1 MQAGVCYNLT
11 NIFDKHILQRTGG
24 GAMKRNIYIE
34 STPLGEALEL
44 WAARLNKEGL
54 NKPLVPE
61 KIKVI
66 DSIGR
71 VTADA
76 VMAAV
81 SAPFYH
87 SAAMD
92 GYAVRFPD
100 TFGASETNPVRLKL
114 SEQAIYVDTGEPMPE
129 GFNAVIMVEDI
140 NLVTQENSEL
150 VELIEP
156 ATPWQHV
163 RTIGEDIVATELI
176 VPENHSIRPVDIG
189 ALLAS
194 GHTEIMVR
202 TRPRV
207 AIIPT
212 GSELIEPGTELSRGT
227 IIEYNSRV
235 LGGLV
240 SEWGGEPLRLNIVH
254 DDLGKLKVSIA
265 EACDKADMVVVNA
278 GSSAGSE
285 DYTAQAI
292 REQGE
297 LVVHGIGIRPGK
309 PVILGLVKGKPVL
322 GIPGYPVSTYI
333 TFDLFA
339 KPLIYV
345 MQGLEPRGPEK
356 IKAILSRQIASSLGV
371 EEFVRVKVGVVG
383 EKTIA
388 TPVSRGAGIIMS
400 LVRADGMLRLP
411 SMSEGIGAGTTV
423 DVELMR
429 SLCDIRDTL
438 VCIGSHDNTL
448 DLLSNFIRKRHPRL
462 SLSSAHVGSIG
473 GLIALKKGEA
483 HIAGTH
489 LLDEETGEYNIPFLK
504 TLMPEKR
511 IALINLVYRQQGFI
525 VKKGNPKNIRGFEDL
540 VRPEVTFINRQG
552 GSGTRLLTDKHLKDI
567 NIDTSCINGY
577 QRDEY
582 THMGVASAVL
592 SGIADTGVAILAAA
606 RALELDFV
614 PVARERYDLAIPLD
628 FMGLE
633 MIKAL
638 LALIK
643 EDVEFRR
650 AVLRLGGYDISDM
663 GKVMLQG

>member
-1 MQAGVCYNLT
+1 
-11 NIFDKHILQRTGG
+11 
-24 GAMKRNIYIE
+24 MKRNIYVE
-34 STPLGEALEL
+34 STPLDEALEL
-44 WAARLNKEGL
+44 WAARLAKEGL
-54 NKPLVPE
+54 NKPLAAE

-71 VTADA
+71 VTAGA

-81 SAPFYH
+81 SSPFYH

-100 TFGASETNPVRLKL
+100 TFGASETSPVRLNL
-114 SEQAIYVDTGEPMPE
+114 EEQAVYLDTGDPMPE

-150 VELIEP
+150 VEIIEP

-176 VPENHSIRPVDIG
+176 VPENHCIRSVDIG
-189 ALLAS
+189 ALLAG

-202 TRPRV
+202 TKPMV

-212 GSELIEPGTELSRGT
+212 GSELIEPGAELGRGT

-240 SEWGGEPLRLNIVH
+240 SEWGGEPLRLNIVQ
-254 DDLGKLKVSIA
+254 DDLGKLKASIA
-265 EACDKADMVVVNA
+265 EACDKADVVIVNA

-297 LVVHGIGIRPGK
+297 LMVHGIGIRPGK
-309 PVILGLVKGKPVL
+309 PVILGIVKGKPVL
-322 GIPGYPVSTYI
+322 GIPGYPVSAYI
-333 TFDLFA
+333 TFNLFA
-339 KPLIYV
+339 KPLIYA
-345 MQGLEPRGPEK
+345 MLGMEPVGPEK
-356 IKAILSRQIASSLGV
+356 IKAILSRQIASSLGL

-400 LVRADGMLRLP
+400 LVRADGMLRVP
-411 SMSEGIGAGTTV
+411 SMSEGIGPGTVV

-429 SLCDIRDTL
+429 PLCDIRDTL

-448 DLLSNFIRKRHPRL
+448 DLLSNFIKKSHPGF
-462 SLSSAHVGSIG
+462 SLSSAHVGSMG

-483 HIAGTH
+483 HMAGTH
-489 LLDEETGEYNIPFLK
+489 LLDEDTGDYNIPFLK
-504 TLMPEKR
+504 RLMPEKR
-511 IALINLVYRQQGFI
+511 IALINLVYRQQGFV

-540 VRPEVTFINRQG
+540 VRDDVTFINRQG
-552 GSGTRLLTDKHLKDI
+552 GSGTRLLTDKHLKDMK
-567 NIDTSCINGY
+567 IDPSHINGY
-577 QRDEY
+577 YSDEY

-606 RALELDFV
+606 RALDMDFV
-614 PVARERYDLAIPLD
+614 AVARERYDLAIPLD

-638 LALIK
+638 LKVIR
-643 EDVEFRR
+643 EDKGFRA
-650 AVLRLGGYDISDM
+650 AVLDLGGYDTREM
-663 GKVMLQG
+663 GNIMYEG